1 MSKCSLHKNKNK
13 TGSIRNGNCT
23 GESQAI
29 IIPTKENVQIFHPE
43 ENKDQTTLDLH

>member
-13 TGSIRNGNCT
+13 QALLETGIVQ
-23 GESQAI
+23 ESQAI